1 MYSVICIY
9 QGVPLRE
16 LTKLL
21 KVLSDESRLR
31 VLNLL
36 QERECCVCEVMQV
49 MGISQSKASRIL
61 GSLYDVG
68 LLKLRREG
76 RWALYSIDT
85 DPAKDY
91 VGHILTGIKLSLG
104 TNAIAGEDLARLKK
118 TERVGPYCVTNCLVR
133 ETLGADRKMGDEMVV
148 EHTSK
153 PLFEDCKISVI
164 HGDGS

>member
-1 MYSVICIY
+1 M
-9 QGVPLRE
+9 RK

-49 MGISQSKASRIL
+49 MEISQSKASRIL
-61 GSLYDVG
+61 SALYDTG

-85 DPAKDY
+85 DPTKNY
-91 VGHILTGIKLSLG
+91 VNDILTGVRRALESSPITK
-104 TNAIAGEDLARLKK
+104 EDLERLKK
-118 TERVGPYCVTNCLVR
+118 AERIGPACVTKGGTGCLAR
-133 ETLGADRKMGDEMVV
+133 KTSTAGGTLR
-148 EHTSK
+148 
-153 PLFEDCKISVI
+153 
-164 HGDGS
+164 